1 MPACPP
7 AGGCGSQTHAVAAA
21 RRHGGCGAL
30 QVALPPP
37 TARCPGPG
45 GAAGLLPHL
54 ALARTIAGGVA
65 DAAGAP
71 AGAPAAGG
79 LPARHAHPQ
88 RRGRRLRL
96 LHLPHLACVAPEAG
110 GEAPGATAEARRPR
124 RRSVAGL
131 LPWHARCPG
140 APLLTIPCL
149 LQDKPPRAPKKPA
162 SDQPV
167 NEDALWGY
175 VPALDPRG
183 LQRGLLHIGDPA
195 RMRRALYKLLTGEK
209 TVVAAVGGSISVGRG
224 SATQV
229 GGCMEAASGGKRSGL
244 CGTQL
249 AVRQRA
255 WPDAHHLQ
263 LDPIRPVV

>member
-1 MPACPP
+1 MQSPLPAAMGAAGRSKWRFHLPPLAALALGVLLGSSLTWHSPGRTLAVWQTQPAPQPAPRPQEACPP
-7 AGGCGSQTHAVAAA
+7 VTLTPSGAGAAFSSFIYPTWPVSRQKPAV
-21 RRHGGCGAL
+21 RRQG
-30 QVALPPP
+30 PPP
-37 TARCPGPG
+37 KPGGRAAIRLRGCCRGMLTAR
-45 GAAGLLPHL
+45 A
-54 ALARTIAGGVA
+54 
-65 DAAGAP
+65 
-71 AGAPAAGG
+71 
-79 LPARHAHPQ
+79 
-88 RRGRRLRL
+88 
-96 LHLPHLACVAPEAG
+96 
-110 GEAPGATAEARRPR
+110 
-124 RRSVAGL
+124 
-131 LPWHARCPG
+131 

-229 GGCMEAASGGKRSGL
+229 GGCTEAAGGGRRSGW

-249 AVRQRA
+249 ALRQRA

-263 LDPIRPVV
+263 LDPIRPVA